1 MASLTVKLI
10 ENGPYGVEGDF
21 QLLDGRRRRL
31 ETSGPTELCGCGES
45 KNKPLCDRIG
55 CEAGFEAADEG
66 APPDP
71 RLYTGTTID
80 VSYAASI
87 CIHDAACIYGAP
99 DVFDVRKR
107 PWIDLKDADA
117 ERIARVIWECPSG
130 ALRYRRLDSGE
141 DEQTDRPATIL
152 AVPNG
157 PYYLRGDI
165 QIVTRTGEGLYSCP
179 RASLCRCGA
188 SRNKPFCD
196 NNHDMI
202 RFQAP

>member
-1 MASLTVKLI
+1 MTVKLI

-31 ETSGPTELCGCGES
+31 ETSGPTELCRCGES
-45 KNKPLCDRIG
+45 RNQPLCDRIG
-55 CEAGFEAADEG
+55 CEAGFEAAGESS
-66 APPDP
+66 PPDP
-71 RLYTGTTID
+71 RLYTGSTIH
-80 VSYAASI
+80 VSYNASI

-107 PWIDLKDADA
+107 PWIDLKDADPDRVA
-117 ERIARVIWECPSG
+117 GVIWECPSG
-130 ALRYRRLDSGE
+130 ALQYRRLDGGE
-141 DEQTDRPATIL
+141 DEQPDRPATIL

-157 PYYLRGDI
+157 PYYLKGDI
-165 QIVTRTGEGLYSCP
+165 QIVTETGERLHGCP

-196 NNHDMI
+196 NNHAMI